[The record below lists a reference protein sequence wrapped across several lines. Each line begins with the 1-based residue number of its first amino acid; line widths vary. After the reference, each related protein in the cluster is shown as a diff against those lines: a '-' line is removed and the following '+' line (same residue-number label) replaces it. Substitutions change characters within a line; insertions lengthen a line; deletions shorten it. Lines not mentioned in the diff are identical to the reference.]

1 MIWWLDEDTLGEFL
15 IGLLIGALVLAL
27 VAVGY
32 TAYRID
38 RASTE
43 PSGYSDTV
51 KLVLKDIQAAKAH
64 WAKVGDQEKYEYW
77 AGIESDMMGKMIS
90 EGEK

>member
-1 MIWWLDEDTLGEFL
+1 MIWIDEDTIAEYVL
-15 IGLLIGALVLAL
+15 GLLIGALVLAL
-27 VAVGY
+27 VAGIY
-32 TAYRID
+32 KAYRID
-38 RASTE
+38 QARTD

-51 KLVLKDIQAAKAH
+51 KLVIGDIQSAKAH

-77 AGIESDMMGKMIS
+77 ADMESNLMGKLIS

>member
-1 MIWWLDEDTLGEFL
+1 MIWPDEDTFGEFF
-15 IGLLIGALVLAL
+15 IGLFVGVLALAL
-27 VAVGY
+27 VAVFCS
-32 TAYRID
+32 AYMSDKARM
-38 RASTE
+38 E

-51 KLVLKDIQAAKAH
+51 RLVLKDIQSAKAH

>member
-1 MIWWLDEDTLGEFL
+1 MISLDEDTLGEFL
-15 IGLLIGALVLAL
+15 LGLLVGMLALAL
-27 VAVGY
+27 VAILCM
-32 TAYRID
+32 AYKSD
-38 RASTE
+38 RARMK

-51 KLVLKDIQAAKAH
+51 RLVIGDIQSAKAH

>member
-1 MIWWLDEDTLGEFL
+1 MIGWLDEDSLGEFL
-15 IGLLIGALVLAL
+15 LGLLIGALALAL
-27 VAVGY
+27 SAGIF
-32 TAYRID
+32 TAYKLD
-38 RASTE
+38 QARAK

-51 KLVLKDIQAAKAH
+51 KLVLRDIQAAKAH

-77 AGIESDMMGKMIS
+77 AGIESDMMSKMIS